1 MNIAKIPSVRV
12 VFDRKHVATKSHKGL
27 VQIEICYRGKRKW
40 LSANV
45 KLYKDQWD
53 DRRHVI
59 KTTQAFELNDYLNTQ
74 VSSLEKWLRTDVP
87 FSWEK
92 LEKHIQEGAHTDDF
106 IEILENDLESRND
119 IRPVTKRTHRKL
131 VTILK
136 EYGKIRFL
144 PDLTSA
150 KIFDFDNWMHGRK
163 VRKLDKN
170 GLEIFVPM
178 KQQTI
183 FDYHK
188 LLKVYINRAIK
199 RELIDKNPYA
209 NWTFPRGESE
219 EGRYL
224 TEEELNIVMSSEMR
238 SGSVARARDIFV
250 FQSYTGLSYED
261 LKEFDFDKSFD
272 VDGLKVYK
280 SKREKTGETFVFV
293 VLPKAMAMLK
303 KYNFELPVTSLEA
316 YNRNLKKVVQDAG
329 IDKPL
334 ASHWARRTAAVLFV
348 NHKIPYE
355 VAAKI
360 LGHADMKTT
369 AKFYARLS
377 DDTVIDAM
385 KKAGL

>member
-12 VFDRKHVATKSHKGL
+12 VFDRKHVATKDHKGL
-27 VQIEICYRGKRKW
+27 VQVEICHKGRRKW

-53 DRRHVI
+53 DRKHVV
-59 KTTQAFELNDYLNTQ
+59 KSTQAIELNDYINTQ
-74 VSSLEKWLRTDVP
+74 VSSLEKWLRQNPP

-92 LEKHIQEGAHTDDF
+92 LEVHLAEGEKADNF
-106 IEILENDLESRND
+106 IEIIEDDIESRND
-119 IRPVTKRTHRKL
+119 IKPVTKRTHRKL

-136 EYGKIRFL
+136 EYGKIKFL
-144 PDLTSA
+144 SDLTSA

-170 GLEIFVPM
+170 GPEIFVPM

-183 FDYHK
+183 SDYHK
-188 LLKVYINRAIK
+188 LLKVYINRAVK
-199 RELIDKNPYA
+199 RDLVDKNPYA
-209 NWTFPRGESE
+209 NWSFPRGESE

-224 TEEELNIVMSSEMR
+224 TEEELGIVLSSEMR
-238 SGSVARARDIFV
+238 SGSVARARDIFI

-261 LKEFDFDKSFD
+261 LKEFDFNKSFD

-280 SKREKTGETFVFV
+280 SKREKTGETFIFV
-293 VLPKAMAMLK
+293 VLPKAMTVLE
-303 KYNFELPVTSLEA
+303 KYGYALPVTSLEA
-316 YNRNLKKVVQDAG
+316 YNRNLKKMAKDAG
-329 IDKPL
+329 LDKPIS
-334 ASHWARRTAAVLFV
+334 SHWARRTAAVLFV

-360 LGHADMKTT
+360 LGHADMRTT
-369 AKFYARLS
+369 AKFYARLT
-377 DDTVIDAM
+377 DDTIIDAM
-385 KKAGL
+385 KKAKL